1 MKTLFDVSYYTIYCL
16 REDGTRPA
24 GMSRVGPRARSREDL
39 ATLASKD
46 RLVGIDVAGVYGLR
60 AD

>member
-1 MKTLFDVSYYTIYCL
+1 MASD
-16 REDGTRPA
+16 RGRPNLDE
-24 GMSRVGPRARSREDL
+24 PSREDL
-39 ATLASKD
+39 ATLASNT